1 MGLFSKKEEVPKLP
15 TAPALPE
22 LPKLGASEPK
32 KELPELPSFPS
43 SSKNDTFN
51 QEMLKS
57 AVTDM
62 PSPGE
67 NEVHAQPKTLPVVE
81 EKKEES
87 MASPSPPLQNS
98 MPTSPKM
105 PTAPIAP
112 TLPTAPTTP
121 TLPTAPPTPTL
132 PAAPQLSPKV
142 ITPKPAKP
150 KSIISAS
157 SIPTQQDEPIFIRID
172 KFQASQ
178 KNFETIKSKVE
189 EIESVL
195 RKIDDVKSQEEEE
208 LKGWTEDI
216 EKIKSRLAEIDDD
229 IFNQI

>member
-22 LPKLGASEPK
+22 LPKLGSSEPK

-51 QEMLKS
+51 QEVLKS

-67 NEVHAQPKTLPVVE
+67 NEVHVQPKILPVAE

-87 MASPSPPLQNS
+87 MISPSPPLQNTI
-98 MPTSPKM
+98 PTPPKM
-105 PTAPIAP
+105 PTAPVAPTAP
-112 TLPTAPTTP
+112 TLPTA
-121 TLPTAPPTPTL
+121 PTAPPTPTL
-132 PAAPQLSPKV
+132 PAAPQLSPKL
-142 ITPKPAKP
+142 ITPKPDKP
-150 KSIISAS
+150 KPAS
-157 SIPTQQDEPIFIRID
+157 LLTPAPTHQQDEPIFIRID

-195 RKIDDVKSQEEEE
+195 RKIDDVKTQEEEE

-229 IFNQI
+229 IFSQI